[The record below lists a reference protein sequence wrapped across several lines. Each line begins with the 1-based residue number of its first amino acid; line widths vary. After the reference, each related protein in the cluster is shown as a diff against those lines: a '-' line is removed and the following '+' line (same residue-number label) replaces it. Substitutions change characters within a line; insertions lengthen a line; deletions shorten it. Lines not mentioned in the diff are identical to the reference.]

1 MVKTNLPDAATL
13 IEVARQAMREVQPIP
28 RDPAAATEKRR
39 RIAGKALDQY
49 APAIDEVVDLTGAAA
64 FLGLRGPDSL
74 RRRQWRARADGTPDW
89 PKPDLELGQS
99 KGWKLRTIV
108 IHQAE
113 APGRGHHGSAL
124 APIAGDA
131 AVYLSVADIAGH
143 FGVAANTVHSW
154 RTRYRPGRSLEETAQ
169 APVPPQPDVYVGVG
183 KPQAGWRQ
191 DRISE
196 WDEWRDKLPGQG
208 AGSGRPRTGD
218 PGVR

>member
-1 MVKTNLPDAATL
+1 MPDAATL
-13 IEVARQAMREVQPIP
+13 IGVARQAMREVQPVP
-28 RDPAAATEKRR
+28 RDPAAAAEKRHR
-39 RIAGKALDQY
+39 AASKALDQY
-49 APAIDEVVDLTGAAA
+49 APAIDELVDLAGAAA

-89 PKPDLELGQS
+89 PEPDVELGQS

-108 IHQAE
+108 LHQAE

-131 AVYLSVADIAGH
+131 VVYLSVADLADH
-143 FGVAANTVHSW
+143 FGVAANTVHTW
-154 RTRYRPGRSLEETAQ
+154 RARYRPGRSLEETAK

-191 DRISE
+191 DRIGE
-196 WDEWRDKLPGQG
+196 WDEWRTKLPGQG